1 MTYQH
6 DPNPARRPYQDLNDQ
21 TERTSTDPARRP
33 RRKWGMR
40 VTDPPAGST
49 NPGIRAWWGI
59 GALLALTLVVAAAI
73 GLWNYRT
80 HTSPT
85 ATGPSTTQSAPST
98 TGQGGAPNTGAA
110 R

>member
-1 MTYQH
+1 MTSQG
-6 DPNPARRPYQDLNDQ
+6 DPNPARRPYRDLDQ
-21 TERTSTDPARRP
+21 LEQTTTDPGRRP

-40 VTDPPAGST
+40 VTDPVSNST

-59 GALLALTLVVAAAI
+59 GALLALTLIVAAAI
-73 GLWNYRT
+73 SLWNYRT

-85 ATGPSTTQSAPST
+85 ATGPSTTQSAPSS
-98 TGQGGAPNTGAA
+98 TGQGGAANTGAA